1 MYHTPA
7 LTMGTDHLSTGS
19 YKHNAPKYNE
29 AKTRAK
35 TAPNDAG
42 DPIRPTPLT
51 SKLALKYRKDNVLCK
66 IKKIY
71 KKNES
76 NAS

>member
-1 MYHTPA
+1 
-7 LTMGTDHLSTGS
+7 MGTDHLSTGS

-29 AKTRAK
+29 AKTEHSS
-35 TAPNDAG
+35 APNDAG

-66 IKKIY
+66 IKKNLQ
-71 KKNES
+71 KNES